1 MARNT
6 TNFTVTDDGR
16 DKGKVFL
23 LTEMAASQGEA
34 WAMRVLMALA
44 ASNVEVPPDLLRAG
58 MAGMAQLGIRALAG
72 LKWEV
77 AEPLLAEMWECV
89 QIIPD
94 MSKPHIVRTLV
105 DEDIEEI
112 LTRVKLRAAV
122 WSLHMDFLKA
132 VAPLI
137 SGGSQAPA
145 SKKRSPN
152 TKMSRQ

>member
-6 TNFTVTDDGR
+6 TNFTVVDDGR

-23 LTEMAASQGEA
+23 LTEMAASRAES

-44 ASNVEVPPDLLRAG
+44 ASNAELPPGFEKAG
-58 MAGMAQLGIRALAG
+58 MAGLAQMGIKAMAG
-72 LKWEV
+72 LKWET

-89 QIIPD
+89 QIVPD
-94 MSKPHIVRTLV
+94 AAKPHIVRTLI

-112 LTRVKLRAAV
+112 ATRVKLRIAI
-122 WSLHMDFLKA
+122 WTLHTGFLTA
-132 VAPLI
+132 VAPSI
-137 SGGSQAPA
+137 SGISPAA

-152 TKMSRQ
+152 TKTSRP